1 MKSVVIN
8 TLKKYQQAK
17 SGRIATL
24 TLSQLQSKSDSL
36 KRLLGFMM
44 DENSSLKYRLSEVL
58 REKFDNNMLAEAEN
72 YQSYF
77 IKEDELIGLLR
88 NDIAVIDKGIK
99 RIENETGV
107 EIRVID
113 KKLKSLHK
121 HITTAGN
128 QFCKLQ
134 LNFIKYLKNN
144 SLIC

>member
-1 MKSVVIN
+1 MKPVVIN
-8 TLKKYQQAK
+8 TLKKYQPAK
-17 SGRIATL
+17 SAKTASL
-24 TLSQLQSKSDSL
+24 TISHLQSKSDSL
-36 KRLLGFMM
+36 KQMLGFMM

-58 REKFDNNMLAEAEN
+58 KEKFDKNMLVEAEN

-88 NDIAVIDKGIK
+88 NDIAIVDKGMK
-99 RIENETGV
+99 RMENETEV

-128 QFCKLQ
+128 QFCKLR

-144 SLIC
+144 SLIW

>member
-8 TLKKYQQAK
+8 TLKKYEPVK
-17 SGRIATL
+17 SEKIASL

-58 REKFDNNMLAEAEN
+58 KEKFDKNMLVEAEN

-88 NDIAVIDKGIK
+88 NDIAMIDKEMK

-128 QFCKLQ
+128 QFCKLR

>member
-1 MKSVVIN
+1 MKLVVIN
-8 TLKKYQQAK
+8 TLKKYQATK
-17 SGRIATL
+17 SGKTATL

-36 KRLLGFMM
+36 KQMLGFMM

-58 REKFDNNMLAEAEN
+58 KEKFDKNMLVEAEN

-88 NDIAVIDKGIK
+88 NDIAMLDKGLK
-99 RIENETGV
+99 RMENETEV
-107 EIRVID
+107 DIRVMD
-113 KKLKSLHK
+113 KKLKSIHK

-128 QFCKLQ
+128 QFCKLR

-144 SLIC
+144 SLVW

>member
-1 MKSVVIN
+1 MKLVVIN
-8 TLKKYQQAK
+8 TLKKYQATK
-17 SGRIATL
+17 SGKTATL

-36 KRLLGFMM
+36 KQMLGFMM

-58 REKFDNNMLAEAEN
+58 KEKFDKNMLVEAEN

-88 NDIAVIDKGIK
+88 NDIAMLDKGLK
-99 RIENETGV
+99 RMENETEV
-107 EIRVID
+107 DIRVMD

-128 QFCKLQ
+128 QFCKLR

-144 SLIC
+144 SLVW